1 MPAAYGGRGGWLFT
15 NRAVRP
21 ARRDM
26 ANTPPRARYLRY
38 AGDILILN
46 ITIICNSIQYIHAVS

>member
-1 MPAAYGGRGGWLFT
+1 MRAYACGIRLAGGWLFA
-15 NRAVRP
+15 NRAMRL

-38 AGDILILN
+38 AGATDN
-46 ITIICNSIQYIHAVS
+46 EAAQSV